1 MGLPVFRSG
10 GFSVGCSAGLS
21 TCAAA
26 THAQRK
32 PAPNTIESLM
42 LPELYRFPNVRK
54 NTSWVFPCNPTRW
67 TVVFSANPRYDKR
80 AHSPLSPK
88 RARFLL
94 RLALY
99 SDTQRGV

>member
-32 PAPNTIESLM
+32 PAPNAIESLM
-42 LPELYRFPNVRK
+42 LPELYRVPNVRK
-54 NTSWVFPCNPTRW
+54 NTSLV
-67 TVVFSANPRYDKR
+67 
-80 AHSPLSPK
+80 SPVTLFDGPSSSRQIPVTISG
-88 RARFLL
+88 RTPPFHPNAPAFNEARVI
-94 RLALY
+94 
-99 SDTQRGV
+99 Q